1 MEQHF
6 TVTTRH
12 YVKTLER
19 ALKLY
24 TPSLREKSLAD
35 FLATVCEDLGF
46 RDIHTDDVGNI
57 IATKGS
63 GSPKIMLCGHMDTV
77 PGRIRVRKEND
88 FLFGRGSSDA
98 KGPLIAMLFAAASV
112 EENNGTVT
120 FVGAVD
126 EEGNC
131 LLYTSP
137 SPRDATLSRM
147 PSSA

>member
-46 RDIHTDDVGNI
+46 RDIHL
-57 IATKGS
+57 S
-63 GSPKIMLCGHMDTV
+63 
-77 PGRIRVRKEND
+77 
-88 FLFGRGSSDA
+88 
-98 KGPLIAMLFAAASV
+98 LIHI
-112 EENNGTVT
+112 
-120 FVGAVD
+120 
-126 EEGNC
+126 
-131 LLYTSP
+131 
-137 SPRDATLSRM
+137 
-147 PSSA
+147 

>member
-57 IATKGS
+57 IA
-63 GSPKIMLCGHMDTV
+63 
-77 PGRIRVRKEND
+77 
-88 FLFGRGSSDA
+88 
-98 KGPLIAMLFAAASV
+98 
-112 EENNGTVT
+112 
-120 FVGAVD
+120 
-126 EEGNC
+126 C